1 VRVLELAGSVMEE
14 LGNAQGPRAD
24 AVAAHCREF
33 MLSMKVLALIHPPSS
48 SLLRIGIGLGLPRI
62 VSTLRTWNRFQI

>member
-14 LGNAQGPRAD
+14 LGNPQGPRAD

-33 MLSMKVLALIHPPSS
+33 MLSMKVLALIHFEPTADWNW
-48 SLLRIGIGLGLPRI
+48 I
-62 VSTLRTWNRFQI
+62 RTC